1 MASPRGEGPSPIERA
16 TEGVMARL
24 NAAIA
29 DEAETHGL
37 NHFELRRVL
46 AGYFE
51 RKSLR
56 EWCGDLHI
64 DPPAHERDR

>member
-1 MASPRGEGPSPIERA
+1 MARRTENGPSPIERA

-29 DEAETHGL
+29 DEATTHKL
-37 NHFELRRVL
+37 DHRELRRIL

-51 RKSLR
+51 RKSFR
-56 EWCGDLHI
+56 EWCDDLHI
-64 DPPAHERDR
+64 DPPKH